1 MQSYDFPGGY
11 EVFQNFMTERIAN
24 FYKYFQPVTFV
35 ENVLGYIFLSFIT
48 LPGKVN
54 AMNPLFTATIPSI
67 VGMNIIVISIAFNI
81 SVNKWWANGN
91 LLLLLL

>member
-1 MQSYDFPGGY
+1 MS
-11 EVFQNFMTERIAN
+11 
-24 FYKYFQPVTFV
+24 FV
-35 ENVLGYIFLSFIT
+35 ENVLGYIILSIVT

-67 VGMNIIVISIAFNI
+67 IGMNLVVIQFAFNI

-91 LLLLLL
+91 LLLLLMQIFTIV